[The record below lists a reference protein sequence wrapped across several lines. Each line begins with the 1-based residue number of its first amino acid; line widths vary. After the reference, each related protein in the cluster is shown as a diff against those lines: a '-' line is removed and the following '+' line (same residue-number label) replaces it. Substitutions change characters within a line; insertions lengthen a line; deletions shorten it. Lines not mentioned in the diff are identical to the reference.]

1 MRIGIDAVNQI
12 QQVYGTNKTRRPVK
26 TSSVSYGRDGV
37 EISTIGK
44 DIQTAKK
51 AVNDASD
58 IREDKVASLKA
69 QIANGTYNVS
79 AESFADKLMKKF
91 EELG

>member
-12 QQVYGTNKTRRPVK
+12 QQVYGANKTRRPVK
-26 TSSVSYGRDGV
+26 TSTVSYGRDGV
-37 EISTIGK
+37 EISSIGR

-51 AVNDASD
+51 AVNEASD
-58 IREDKVASLKA
+58 IREDKVAAIKA

>member
-12 QQVYGTNKTRRPVK
+12 QQVYGINKTRRPVK
-26 TSSVSYGRDGV
+26 TSTVNFGRDGV
-37 EISTIGK
+37 EISSIGR

-51 AVNDASD
+51 AVNEASD
-58 IREDKVASLKA
+58 IREDKVAALKA